1 MGSFVTIAGKVAVIL
16 VLVVLGVVVS
26 KTGILSQKS
35 LSEITTLLLHIVTPC
50 LIVNSFLSPD
60 IGHLELSGV
69 ILAILLPAAAMGL
82 AIALSYL
89 FFRKETESRKKVLRF
104 SVIFSNA
111 GFMGFPLIESIL
123 GPEGVLYGS
132 FFVAVFNLICWT
144 YGYLMMG
151 GGKIRVKS
159 LLLNPGIIGL
169 AIGMP
174 IYFLRIRLPDLIAS
188 PVEMLAGLNT
198 PLAMMVVGGY
208 IARVKPRE
216 FFSDMAVYKM
226 AAIRLIL
233 CPAVYLGVLALARP
247 AAPLLLSSLIQSAT
261 PVAANCV
268 LFAVEYGRD
277 AELASK
283 SVAVSTALSLL
294 TIPVFTV
301 LGQMMLG

>member
-1 MGSFVTIAGKVAVIL
+1 MDALLTVAGKVAVIL
-16 VLVVLGVVVS
+16 VLVVLGVVIS
-26 KTGILSQKS
+26 KLRILSQNA

-60 IGHLELSGV
+60 IGHLDLTGV
-69 ILAILLPAAAMGL
+69 LLAILLPAVAMGL

-89 FFRKETESRKKVLRF
+89 FFRKEPASRQKVLRF
-104 SVIFSNA
+104 SIIFSNA

-123 GPEGVLYGS
+123 GAEGVLYGS
-132 FFVAVFNLICWT
+132 FFVAMFNLICWT

-159 LLLNPGIIGL
+159 LILNPGIIGL
-169 AIGMP
+169 AIGLP
-174 IYFLRIRLPDLIAS
+174 IYFLRIRLPDVIAS
-188 PVEMLAGLNT
+188 PVSMLADLNT

-208 IARVKPRE
+208 VARVKPRE
-216 FFSDMAVYKM
+216 FLSDLAVYKM
-226 AAIRLIL
+226 AAIRLLL
-233 CPAVYLGVLALARP
+233 CPAVYLAVLAAVRP
-247 AAPLLLSSLIQSAT
+247 TAPLLMSSLIQSAT

-294 TIPVFTV
+294 TVPVFTV
-301 LGQMMLG
+301 LGQMLLG

>member
-1 MGSFVTIAGKVAVIL
+1 MAAFLTVAMKVGVIL
-16 VLVVLGVVVS
+16 VLVVLGVAVS
-26 KTGILSQKS
+26 RVGLLSQKG
-35 LSEITTLLLHIVTPC
+35 LSEITSLLLHIVTPC

-60 IGHLELSGV
+60 IGTLDLPGV
-69 ILAILLPAAAMGL
+69 LLALALPAAAMGL

-89 FFRKETESRKKVLRF
+89 FFRKEPVSRRKVLRF

-159 LLLNPGIIGL
+159 LILNPGIIGL
-169 AIGMP
+169 AIGLP
-174 IYFLRIRLPDLIAS
+174 IYFFRIRLPDLIAS
-188 PVEMLAGLNT
+188 PVEMLANLNT

-208 IARVKPRE
+208 VARVKPKE
-216 FFSDMAVYKM
+216 FFSDAAVYKM
-226 AAIRLIL
+226 TAIRLLL
-233 CPAVYLGVLALARP
+233 CPAAYLALLALVRP
-247 AAPLLLSSLIQSAT
+247 AAPLFMSSLIQSAT

-268 LFAVEYGRD
+268 LFAVEYGHD
-277 AELASK
+277 AALASK

-294 TIPVFTV
+294 TIPVFTA
-301 LGQMMLG
+301 LAQMLI